1 MKLSF
6 YYFSNNKIYSCNSY
20 SSKNN
25 NISHKNSNS
34 RYQKIYYSSKSYS
47 SCKNNNSSSKNYYSS
62 SKNYYSRKSFLQ
74 QNSNFY
80 HYKNNGRIN
89 ILIYILIIGLLAE
102 VISKADFKK
111 KVFILLSIETS
122 CKMKYLKYLRIL
134 MIIIECILNVKK
146 IIGYLQNFFAF
157 FLFSYFLETFMTQ
170 PQNGFNCHTIGNF
183 YGEYL
188 RALLH

>member
-6 YYFSNNKIYSCNSY
+6 YYFSNSKIYSCNSY

-47 SCKNNNSSSKNYYSS
+47 SCKNNNSYQKNYYFH
-62 SKNYYSRKSFLQ
+62 KSFLQ

-134 MIIIECILNVKK
+134 MIRILNVKK
-146 IIGYLQNFFAF
+146 IIGYMQNFFAF
-157 FLFSYFLETFMTQ
+157 FIFLGNVHDATIEWIQLSYNRKFLW
-170 PQNGFNCHTIGNF
+170 
-183 YGEYL
+183 
-188 RALLH
+188 